1 MIKHCA
7 YEKFKKKMKKK
18 IITYESTEKAC
29 EKRLKNIK
37 KYTIQGNL
45 I

>member
-1 MIKHCA
+1 MKNS
-7 YEKFKKKMKKK
+7 KKKMKKK

-37 KYTIQGNL
+37 KYTIQSNL